1 MAKLSK
7 RERAD
12 HAKAEALL
20 ALDRPLTED
29 EQCQVL
35 ANWHEGARHLN
46 GAASAHFTP
55 YDLAFH
61 LAMEARAPRVLDLCA
76 GIGALSVA
84 SVHHNRDVL
93 TELVLIEINPDYAE
107 VARKLLPQAEVI
119 VGSVYDRVLMAE
131 MALRGFDVVIANPP
145 FGSTAKNPEMRGPRY
160 KGRMDYEVIDIA
172 SDIADAGVFVLP
184 QNSLPFAYSG
194 RQNFAKVENAAYDK
208 FSEKTGIVLEM
219 NCGIDTSAL
228 PDFRDVK
235 VVTEIAVADFAELR
249 RARAESARPQ
259 NDLFTALE
267 NAA

>member
-7 RERAD
+7 RDRAN

-20 ALDRPLTED
+20 ALERPLNED
-29 EQCQVL
+29 EQCEVL

-61 LAMEARAPRVLDLCA
+61 LALEARAPRVLDLCA

-84 SVHHNRDVL
+84 NFHHNRNVL
-93 TELVLIEINPDYAE
+93 EEMVLIEINPDYAE

-119 VGSVYDRVLMAE
+119 VGSVYDQVLMAE
-131 MALRGFDVVIANPP
+131 MALRGFDVVISNPP
-145 FGSTAKNPEMRGPRY
+145 FGNTAKNPDLRGPRY

-172 SDIADAGVFVLP
+172 SDIAGHGVFILP
-184 QNSLPFAYSG
+184 QAALPFAYSG
-194 RQNFAKVENAAYDK
+194 QRNYTKIENEAYEK
-208 FSEKTGIVLEM
+208 FSARTGIKLEM
-219 NCGIDTSAL
+219 NCGIDTSDL

-235 VVTEIAVADFAELR
+235 VTTEIAVADFTELR
-249 RARAESARPQ
+249 QKRAADAQPQ
-259 NDLFTALE
+259 NDLFSTLE
-267 NAA
+267 VAA